1 MHCRRGHMSLQI
13 WSQEKLFY
21 SLRDTPPAH
30 QREANKPSMALSLNS
45 CPTFLLLHTGVPL
58 SPLFTSIHLLPI
70 IYQPLFLAVCPWIFV
85 QTGCP
90 IYNHIPPPP
99 ITDNTRVRVLLDGYP
114 YIMITITN
122 IITIINITMM
132 MMMMIIIITTTIIT
146 RSNFGPSCLF
156 PAVIY
161 AAVLLRFSTAV
172 LSRISSA
179 VHHDQIHIV

>member
-1 MHCRRGHMSLQI
+1 MPKRTHVSSNLVSLL
-13 WSQEKLFY
+13 EKLFY

-30 QREANKPSMALSLNS
+30 QREANKHSMALSLNS
-45 CPTFLLLHTGVPL
+45 CPTFLLLHTGFPL

-70 IYQPLFLAVCPWIFV
+70 IYQPLFLAVYPWIFV

-90 IYNHIPPPP
+90 IYTDTPPPP

-114 YIMITITN
+114 YIMITITS
-122 IITIINITMM
+122 IITIISITII
-132 MMMMIIIITTTIIT
+132 MMMIIIITTIIT

-161 AAVLLRFSTAV
+161 TAVVLRFSTAV
-172 LSRISSA
+172 LLRLSSA